1 MLENRESTGTALIDA
16 KIVFEGDGLP
26 LLYELVGQNA
36 VTEMMKLCKANHDDL
51 KIVMRRTQGPI
62 DGCIA
67 FHADG
72 AYASETAQIT
82 VNGDDEYQGG
92 RLAFYST
99 NEGLSIPA
107 RPSGTV
113 TVHKRA
119 HMHGVTRLISGTR
132 YSLFVVDGDSALGE
146 EGVFQVD
153 KTTFDVLKP
162 PRDNKRKCRW

>member
-36 VTEMMKLCKANHDDL
+36 VTEMMKLCKANNDHL

-92 RLAFYST
+92 RLAFYSSDV
-99 NEGLSIPA
+99 GLKIPV
-107 RPSGTV
+107 RPSVTV
-113 TVHKRA
+113 TVHKRKQ
-119 HMHGVTRLISGTR
+119 MHGVTRLISGTR
-132 YSLFVVDGDSALGE
+132 YSLFVVDTANGLGE
-146 EGVFQVD
+146 KGVFEVD
-153 KTTFDVLKP
+153 KTTFDCLKP
-162 PRDNKRKCRW
+162 SDKKRKCRR